1 MTDVLIRRRKETQT
15 DTERRLCEDRE
26 GLQKTDNNVMTED
39 TGIMQLQTTK
49 HCQQPPEARR
59 EREQILPRRNQLHQ
73 HPDFELLASKTVRK

>member
-1 MTDVLIRRRKETQT
+1 
-15 DTERRLCEDRE
+15 
-26 GLQKTDNNVMTED
+26 MTED